1 MLNAVRMS
9 KLMSNSKSSLMKRSF
24 WILGI
29 LLVFLSL
36 STGMASAQSPTPS
49 DDQVNAIARQLFCPI
64 CENIPLD
71 VCPTQA
77 CHDWRELI
85 RQMLAAGKS
94 EAEIKQYFVDHYGAR
109 VLSEPPAAGLNWLVY
124 VVPPVAFCAG
134 IFLLFMAFRTWR
146 RSGSGSAPAQASDPS
161 TPEKDPGSANSPG
174 AAASAAA
181 DDEYAARFEEQ
192 LRKSR

>member
-1 MLNAVRMS
+1 
-9 KLMSNSKSSLMKRSF
+9 MSNSNSSLMKRSF
-24 WILGI
+24 WILG
-29 LLVFLSL
+29 LLLS
-36 STGMASAQSPTPS
+36 S
-49 DDQVNAIARQLFCPI
+49 CPYRLA
-64 CENIPLD
+64 CFRTVADALGRSSQCHRPPVVLPDLREYPLD

-124 VVPPVAFCAG
+124 VVPRSPSSPAFSC
-134 IFLLFMAFRTWR
+134 FLWPFAPGNGPGPALPRPWLQIHPR
-146 RSGSGSAPAQASDPS
+146 RKKIPARQF
-161 TPEKDPGSANSPG
+161 PEPPLRV
-174 AAASAAA
+174 A